1 MGARTMSAHSPLAP
15 FLEQNGF
22 VVLDG
27 GLATELEER
36 GHELDDP
43 LWSANLLLTEPDAI
57 RDVHRSYLEA
67 GADCLIT
74 ATYQASIPGLRARG
88 LSDRQ
93 AAKVLSSAVAM
104 ARDVRDEMVEHWR
117 GRNEPRLRPI
127 VAASVGPYGAF
138 LADGSEYRGRYGVS
152 RDDLRA
158 FHEPRWEAL
167 SDSGADL
174 LACETIPDVNEA
186 EVLLELFEQT
196 PGARGWISFSCRDG
210 ESIRDG
216 TPLTACAALFEGCQ
230 RVIAVGA
237 NCTAPRHIASLIRC
251 ARRGAPGKN
260 IVVYSDGTG
269 NRVKCV
275 RIPWPSPVRKSL
287 VGETPIFALFRLL
300 SLKRVG
306 LLKKSAGS

>member
-1 MGARTMSAHSPLAP
+1 MNAHSPLAP
-15 FLEQNGF
+15 FLDQNGF

-43 LWSANLLLTEPDAI
+43 LWSANLLLTEPEAI

-93 AAKVLSSAVAM
+93 AAKVLNSAVAM
-104 ARDVRDEMVEHWR
+104 ARDVRDEIVEHWR
-117 GRNEPRLRPI
+117 GRNESRLRPI

-138 LADGSEYRGRYGVS
+138 LADGSEYRGSYGVS

-174 LACETIPDVNEA
+174 LA
-186 EVLLELFEQT
+186 
-196 PGARGWISFSCRDG
+196 
-210 ESIRDG
+210 
-216 TPLTACAALFEGCQ
+216 
-230 RVIAVGA
+230 
-237 NCTAPRHIASLIRC
+237 
-251 ARRGAPGKN
+251 
-260 IVVYSDGTG
+260 
-269 NRVKCV
+269 
-275 RIPWPSPVRKSL
+275 
-287 VGETPIFALFRLL
+287 
-300 SLKRVG
+300 
-306 LLKKSAGS
+306 